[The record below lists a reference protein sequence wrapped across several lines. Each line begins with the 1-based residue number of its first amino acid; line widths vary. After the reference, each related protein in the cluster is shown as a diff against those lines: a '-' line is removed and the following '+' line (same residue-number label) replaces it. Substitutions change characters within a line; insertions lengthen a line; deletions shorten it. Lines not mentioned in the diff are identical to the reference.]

1 MGVVTYPDHA
11 GELGRLI
18 DLGDRAL
25 YASKAA
31 GRDRVTVAESR
42 PDVN

>member
-1 MGVVTYPDHA
+1 MGVATYPDHA
-11 GELGRLI
+11 IELAALI

-31 GRDRVTVAESR
+31 GRDRVTVAEG
-42 PDVN
+42 